1 MKKYSVIILASVLM
15 FVLAATTLQAQEKVA
30 TPADAKELLKKVVDY
45 AKANGCEK
53 TFAEIN
59 KGTAF
64 KIYKNAY
71 PTATDLNGLSY
82 ANVKVPALVGKNL
95 LGIKDAAGQTFV
107 KNGLD
112 NRKAH
117 FKDKDNAIVTEY
129 KWMDTKTN
137 KVETRSMIG
146 QGFSCGGKIGDVSI
160 SVTYE
165 GKM

>member
-1 MKKYSVIILASVLM
+1 MKRFSVIILMSVFM
-15 FVLAATTLQAQEKVA
+15 FVIAASTLQAQDKVA
-30 TPADAKELLKKVVDY
+30 TPADAKELLKKVVEY
-45 AKANGCEK
+45 AKVNGCEK

-82 ANVKVPALVGKNL
+82 ANAKLPSLVGKNL

-107 KNGLD
+107 KNGLE
-112 NRKAH
+112 NRKKN
-117 FKDKDNAIVTEY
+117 FKDKDSHIVTEY

-137 KVETRSMIG
+137 HVETRSMIG
-146 QGFSCGGKIGDVSI
+146 AGYSCGGTIGDVSI
-160 SVTYE
+160 SITYE

>member
-1 MKKYSVIILASVLM
+1 MLMSVFM
-15 FVLAATTLQAQEKVA
+15 FVFAATTIQAQDKIA
-30 TPADAKELLKKVVDY
+30 TPADAKGLVQKVVEY

-53 TFAEIN
+53 TFDEIN

-71 PTATDLNGLSY
+71 PSVTDLNGLSY

-95 LGIKDAAGQTFV
+95 MGIKDAAGQTFV
-107 KNGLD
+107 KNALEY
-112 NRKAH
+112 RKAH
-117 FKDKDNAIVTEY
+117 FKDKDIAVVTEY
-129 KWMDTKTN
+129 KWMDTKAN

-146 QGFSCGGKIGDVSI
+146 QGYSCGGKIGDVSI

>member
-1 MKKYSVIILASVLM
+1 MKKMLGVVSLGILAIFFAVSV
-15 FVLAATTLQAQEKVA
+15 QAQDKVA
-30 TPADAKELLKKVVDY
+30 TPADARELLKKVVEY
-45 AKANGCEK
+45 TKANGCEK

-59 KGTAF
+59 QGMAF

-71 PTATDLNGLSY
+71 PTATNLDGMSY
-82 ANVKVPALVGKNL
+82 ANAKLPTLVGKNL
-95 LGIKDAAGQTFV
+95 MGIKDAEGHTFV
-107 KNGLD
+107 KTGLE
-112 NRKAH
+112 NRKKN
-117 FKDKDNAIVTEY
+117 FKDKDSPIITEY

-146 QGFSCGGKIGDVSI
+146 AGYSCGGQYGDVSL

>member
-1 MKKYSVIILASVLM
+1 MKKKSIVILMSVSMLIIAAS
-15 FVLAATTLQAQEKVA
+15 TLQAQDKVA
-30 TPADAKELLKKVVDY
+30 TPADARDLLKKVVEY
-45 AKANGCEK
+45 AKVNGCEK

-59 KGTAF
+59 TGTTF

-71 PTATDLNGLSY
+71 PSATDLNGMSY
-82 ANVKVPALVGKNL
+82 ANSKLPTLVGKNL
-95 LGIKDAAGQTFV
+95 MGIKDAEGKTFV
-107 KNGLD
+107 QMGLEKRKKN
-112 NRKAH
+112 
-117 FKDKDNAIVTEY
+117 FKDKDSAIITEY

-146 QGFSCGGKIGDVSI
+146 AGYSCGGQYGDVSL